1 MGALQIVG
9 SFFLLVGCVFALTGS
24 VGVLRMPDFYSR
36 LHPAGKSDTLAQGL
50 ILLGLGFF
58 AGQQALDLFSHGDGA
73 HDPSAQLIGLAN
85 IVLKLV
91 LLTLLLFLT
100 APTATHAISKAA
112 RLDRYT
118 NIPIDGDEGAPDPG
132 SSTVAEI
139 VVPGDVGPL
148 QEATGQIFNVD
159 DDAPETDADAEDAD
173 ASTEAAEAAEAAAAA
188 AEADGS
194 DSSDDPADA
203 EDKEDPQ

>member
-73 HDPSAQLIGLAN
+73 HDPTAQLIGLAN

-159 DDAPETDADAEDAD
+159 DDAPAAEADAESGSADADADAD
-173 ASTEAAEAAEAAAAA
+173 AA
-188 AEADGS
+188 AEAEG
-194 DSSDDPADA
+194 SDDPADA

>member
-1 MGALQIVG
+1 MGALQWVG

-159 DDAPETDADAEDAD
+159 DDAPETDADADAEDAD
-173 ASTEAAEAAEAAAAA
+173 ASTEAAAAA